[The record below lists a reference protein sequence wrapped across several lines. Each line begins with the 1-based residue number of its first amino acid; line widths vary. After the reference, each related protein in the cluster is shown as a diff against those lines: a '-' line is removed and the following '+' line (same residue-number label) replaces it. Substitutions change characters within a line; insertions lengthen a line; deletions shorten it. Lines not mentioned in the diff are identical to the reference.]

1 MYITLEE
8 IKKHLQIDTGYTEED
23 DYLLM
28 LGDVSEQAVS
38 QHINRDLSTFTKY
51 NGKVPAPI
59 KHAILLMTGHLYN
72 NREINIIGSIVTKIP
87 LSFEYLLSPYI
98 NYSSTP

>member
-8 IKKHLQIDTGYTEED
+8 IKKHLQIDVDYVD
-23 DYLLM
+23 DDSYLLS
-28 LGDVSEQAVS
+28 LVEVAEQSVS
-38 QHINRDLSTFTKY
+38 QHINRDLGGYKRY
-51 NGKVPAPI
+51 KGDIPAPI
-59 KHAILLMTGHLYN
+59 KHAILLMCAHLYS
-72 NREINIIGSIVTKIP
+72 NREIAMTGVSTAKIP

>member
-8 IKKHLQIDTGYTEED
+8 IKQHLQIDSGYTEED

-28 LGDVSEQAVS
+28 LGEVSEEAVS
-38 QHINRDLSTFTKY
+38 QHINRSVLYS
-51 NGKVPAPI
+51 GGVPAPI
-59 KHAILLMTGHLYN
+59 KHAVLLMCGHLYS
-72 NREINIIGSIVTKIP
+72 NREINVIGTIVTKIP

-98 NYSSTP
+98 NYSSKS